1 MTALRIDLETY
12 SSVDLKRCGVH
23 RYVESPDF
31 EILLFGFK
39 WGDGQAHVIDL
50 AQGEQLPDHILA
62 ALDDPKILKTA
73 YNAAFELACLSR
85 HLGRR
90 LDETQWR
97 CTSVHALYLGLPG
110 NLGDVGK
117 VIGLA
122 PDKQKSSIGWSLIRY
137 FCIPCKPTKKNGE
150 RTRNLPHHDLAKWQL
165 FKDYCAQDVESEHAI
180 SERLARFQ
188 VPDIEWKLWHLDQR
202 MMNLGVLV
210 DRKLVEAAIE
220 CDTIFKQRLLTE
232 AIQLTGLG
240 NPNSRNQLLAWL
252 QEEEDDDTITDLTKK
267 TVPKVLEATD
277 SDVVRRVLE
286 LRQELAK
293 TSVSKYHA
301 MARAMCSTDTV
312 HGLTRFYGAN
322 RTGRWAGQ
330 IVQVQNL
337 PQNKLKDLD
346 LARNLLKARD
356 YEALELLFGN
366 VPDTLSQLIRTAF
379 VARPG
384 SRLIPVDFS
393 AIEARVIAWLAWC
406 EWRLEVFQTHG
417 KIYEASA
424 EQMFKLPKGS
434 VTKKSPYRQKGKVA
448 ELACFGPDTP
458 VLTSNGTKPIR
469 AVSKQDL
476 VWDGEQWVTHDGVIF
491 QGLRETINLAGIEV
505 TPDHLIRTG
514 RTWKPARQLASNE
527 STLCQAL
534 ATGLESLPLSAWSGN
549 AEAPATTTW
558 FGCSALAE
566 LRRIWSSITTSS
578 KDAALGATLAPRNK
592 RAIGGKTGTP
602 TLRSVLMTSTVGVFS
617 TVFLRPSPVATAR
630 TLGSGPTMVAE
641 AYTYTS
647 LGAKTKRLF
656 SPTCLPYLVGMSRLM
671 TWIGGMS
678 TRGMGLETS
687 GSCPGEKT
695 EAPTS
700 GQFESCSGA
709 SPNSRPVFDLLNTGP
724 RNRFTVV
731 TARGPILVHNCGYQG
746 GVGALKNM
754 GALEM
759 GLAEEELQ
767 PIIKDWREAN
777 PEIVDL
783 WYSCERAAKDAVRN
797 KTSVVLPVAAGRA
810 KVAFIYES
818 GFLFIQLPSGRRLA
832 YVKPRIEAEDLYRET
847 SAGGRYVV
855 ASAGSLTYEGLDQK
869 TKQWTRLATYGG
881 KLVEN
886 ITQAVARDCLRESM
900 LALDAE
906 DFPQLFTVHDEIVL
920 EAHLAS
926 AHTLE
931 QAEEIMGRPIPWAPG
946 LPLRGDG
953 FETRYYMKEQ
963 D

>member
-1 MTALRIDLETY
+1 MTTLRVDLETY
-12 SSVDLKRCGVH
+12 SSVDLKKCGVH
-23 RYVESPDF
+23 RYVESDDF

-39 WGDGQAHVIDL
+39 WDDGRAQVIDL
-50 AQGEQLPDHILA
+50 AQGEQIPPHILA

-150 RTRNLPHHDLAKWQL
+150 RTRNLPHHDPVKWQL

-180 SERLARFQ
+180 SERIARFQ

-202 MMNLGVLV
+202 MMNHGVLV
-210 DRKLVEAAIE
+210 DRELVEAAIE

-286 LRQELAK
+286 LRQQLAK

-301 MARAMCSTDTV
+301 MARAVCSDGAV
-312 HGLTRFYGAN
+312 RGLTRFYGAN

-337 PQNKLKDLD
+337 VSNKLKDLD

-356 YEALELLFGN
+356 YDTLELLFGN

-379 VARPG
+379 VARHG
-384 SRLIPVDFS
+384 CRLIPIDFS

-434 VTKKSPYRQKGKVA
+434 VTKKSPYRQKGKIS
-448 ELACFGPDTP
+448 ELA
-458 VLTSNGTKPIR
+458 L
-469 AVSKQDL
+469 
-476 VWDGEQWVTHDGVIF
+476 
-491 QGLRETINLAGIEV
+491 
-505 TPDHLIRTG
+505 
-514 RTWKPARQLASNE
+514 
-527 STLCQAL
+527 
-534 ATGLESLPLSAWSGN
+534 
-549 AEAPATTTW
+549 
-558 FGCSALAE
+558 
-566 LRRIWSSITTSS
+566 
-578 KDAALGATLAPRNK
+578 
-592 RAIGGKTGTP
+592 
-602 TLRSVLMTSTVGVFS
+602 
-617 TVFLRPSPVATAR
+617 
-630 TLGSGPTMVAE
+630 
-641 AYTYTS
+641 
-647 LGAKTKRLF
+647 
-656 SPTCLPYLVGMSRLM
+656 
-671 TWIGGMS
+671 
-678 TRGMGLETS
+678 
-687 GSCPGEKT
+687 
-695 EAPTS
+695 
-700 GQFESCSGA
+700 
-709 SPNSRPVFDLLNTGP
+709 
-724 RNRFTVV
+724 
-731 TARGPILVHNCGYQG
+731 GYQG
-746 GVGALKNM
+746 GAGALKTM

-759 GLAEEELQ
+759 GLTEEELE
-767 PIIKDWREAN
+767 PIKVAWREAN

-783 WYSCERAAKDAVRN
+783 WYETERCAKMAV
-797 KTSVVLPVAAGRA
+797 KYKAEVAMPVAGKRA
-810 KVAFIYES
+810 TVVFSYES

-855 ASAGSLTYEGLDQK
+855 ASAGALTYEGLDQK

-926 AHTLE
+926 TRSLK

-953 FETRYYMKEQ
+953 FETNYYMKEQ